1 MPEVRLRPK
10 GQVTIPSNIIEAARL
25 PADAVF
31 EVALVNG
38 VITFTPRVSEKSRRS
53 DILSYAGV
61 FSGAWGKTAAEVD
74 ITLSNLRDEWER

>member
-38 VITFTPRVSEKSRRS
+38 VITFTPRATEKVRRD

-61 FSGAWGKTAAEVD
+61 FSGAWGKTAADVD
-74 ITLSNLRDEWER
+74 RTLNDLRGEWER